1 MTLTLLIV
9 YRYRAMYDY
18 KPQKD
23 DELALTRGT
32 LYHVT
37 DRCKDGWYRGR
48 SLKQGISGVFPG
60 NYVQLIPPDR

>member
-1 MTLTLLIV
+1 
-9 YRYRAMYDY
+9 MYDY

-60 NYVQLIPPDR
+60 NYVQLIPPER